1 MPPPRARPSWS
12 RVCSRPPAG
21 RSTARSPSRSTSGW
35 SRTPVASCTPTPRP
49 RRTGSRACSW
59 PPGSTRPRWAGRSTR
74 ACRSCG
80 RDCSGAA
87 SPARRRS
94 WTAGSRTSRSAP
106 RTSQPPARTT
116 PTAWSRRSAASAE
129 WTSPPSRSAAPTAP
143 RACRCGPPTRRWTS
157 RRSPTPS
164 TAAGTRPR
172 PASPPT
178 GRRTTSGDGS
188 PPRSG
193 AGSMAEAGVT
203 PLGCW
208 LVDKPAGPT
217 SHDVVARI
225 RGRLG
230 RRTRVGHAGTLDP
243 FATGLLVVLV
253 GRATRLARY
262 LSDLDKTYRAAVRFG
277 ATSPTGDPEGPVEEM
292 GPPPERA
299 AVERAVAGLVG
310 PSVQRVPAFAAVK
323 VGGQPLY
330 RSARRGEAAER
341 PERPIVV
348 HEARLEAYDAGA
360 GVADLV
366 VRCSKG
372 TYLRQIAVDL
382 GEG

>member
-1 MPPPRARPSWS
+1 
-12 RVCSRPPAG
+12 
-21 RSTARSPSRSTSGW
+21 
-35 SRTPVASCTPTPRP
+35 
-49 RRTGSRACSW
+49 
-59 PPGSTRPRWAGRSTR
+59 
-74 ACRSCG
+74 
-80 RDCSGAA
+80 
-87 SPARRRS
+87 
-94 WTAGSRTSRSAP
+94 
-106 RTSQPPARTT
+106 
-116 PTAWSRRSAASAE
+116 
-129 WTSPPSRSAAPTAP
+129 
-143 RACRCGPPTRRWTS
+143 
-157 RRSPTPS
+157 
-164 TAAGTRPR
+164 
-172 PASPPT
+172 
-178 GRRTTSGDGS
+178 
-188 PPRSG
+188 
-193 AGSMAEAGVT
+193 MAEAGVT

-262 LSDLDKTYRAAVRFG
+262 LSDLDKTYRASVRFG
-277 ATSPTGDPEGPVEEM
+277 ATSPTGDPEGPVEEV

-310 PSVQRVPAFAAVK
+310 PSIQRVPAFAAVK

-348 HEARLEAYDAGA
+348 HEARLEGYDAGA

-382 GEG
+382 GEGLGCGGYCAALRRLAVGDLSVDDAVAPADVEAVGGVPLERALGHLERRSLSDEEARALAHGRPVAGEARGPVALLAARTLVAVGEPDGAGMLRPAVVLAP